1 MEKRDLFIEEEL
13 STYSNSMQNV
23 INNLLERNLLDNI
36 NELLKTVNAQSNRR
50 FLEKMINEG
59 HLPRGS
65 FDSEYDLIE
74 NHYTNAKNNFTKDKK
89 ASPLSYGISIITG
102 NVYLYM
108 TKEFESSLNYI
119 NRFENIE
126 PIPFDKYMKDSNI
139 SDKTK
144 ISKESD
150 FISKAGLNVR
160 GYSFEFNVNLFL
172 SQLANLIE
180 LPNLMI
186 QLHPSFGQFLELD
199 IAYFNCEPLI
209 NNNNLSLLKTNWYI
223 KYHSNKFVIE
233 SNKEFDIYENS
244 LILGEVKLRFPRFM
258 KDDIRKEQSLQAI
271 IHNLLYKIWKYV
283 ELFKN
288 LKLFDSTKI
297 KNIQLILF
305 YDNTQLINLNSEK
318 IKKMIKSFKNIYFI
332 SQIANETP
340 IHFFIVYVLPTI
352 TNVTMFEMTKQ
363 IRKLNEKDKEI
374 EGKILKIS
382 SELNKLKDELK
393 IYRNVD
399 LININEQATII
410 NTSENKN
417 KSMIKNDN
425 KNNEVKNLINF
436 DDFEIAE
443 KVKSNYG
450 IVDLTKINIDKG
462 NVKTE
467 IKDINDIFDAFQ

>member
-13 STYSNSMQNV
+13 SAYSNSMQNV

-74 NHYTNAKNNFTKDKK
+74 NHYKNAKNNFTKDKK

-126 PIPFDKYMKDSNI
+126 PISFDKYMKDSNI

-199 IAYFNCEPLI
+199 IAYFNCEPPI
-209 NNNNLSLLKTNWYI
+209 
-223 KYHSNKFVIE
+223 NKFI
-233 SNKEFDIYENS
+233 S
-244 LILGEVKLRFPRFM
+244 
-258 KDDIRKEQSLQAI
+258 
-271 IHNLLYKIWKYV
+271 
-283 ELFKN
+283 
-288 LKLFDSTKI
+288 I
-297 KNIQLILF
+297 KN
-305 YDNTQLINLNSEK
+305 
-318 IKKMIKSFKNIYFI
+318 
-332 SQIANETP
+332 
-340 IHFFIVYVLPTI
+340 
-352 TNVTMFEMTKQ
+352 
-363 IRKLNEKDKEI
+363 
-374 EGKILKIS
+374 
-382 SELNKLKDELK
+382 
-393 IYRNVD
+393 
-399 LININEQATII
+399 
-410 NTSENKN
+410 
-417 KSMIKNDN
+417 
-425 KNNEVKNLINF
+425 
-436 DDFEIAE
+436 
-443 KVKSNYG
+443 
-450 IVDLTKINIDKG
+450 
-462 NVKTE
+462 
-467 IKDINDIFDAFQ
+467 